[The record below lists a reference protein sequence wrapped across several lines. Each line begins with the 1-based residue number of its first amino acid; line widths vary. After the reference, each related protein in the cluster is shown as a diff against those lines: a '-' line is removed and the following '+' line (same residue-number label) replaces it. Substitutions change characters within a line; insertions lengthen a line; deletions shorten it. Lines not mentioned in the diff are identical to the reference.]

1 MENKKKTLQDIF
13 DEDDDLG
20 LLNIKT
26 SATLLRSEDEKLLAD
41 FEEINVFFEKNQ
53 KEPVEKKTPQEHQFA
68 TRLKKI
74 RENEANKTLLLAY
87 DKFNLLGVS
96 IKKIESFDDIF
107 GDDTLGLLD
116 DDDLGLF
123 DLRHVKS
130 SKDRESADFVAKR
143 KPCVDFDQ
151 YAAIFKQIQQDL
163 RENKRKIVEF
173 KLGNL
178 REGHFYVH
186 NGILFLLE
194 KVEITKPEH
203 YKKDGTRVRA
213 DGRTR
218 CIFENGTESNMLK
231 RSVEKILYAN
241 GKAIS
246 EHEDTLY
253 KTLQQNANAITEYD
267 QATGFIYVLRS
278 KSNDEKIKSLG
289 NVYKIGYST
298 TSVEDRIK
306 NAEKEPT
313 YLMAAVEIVATF
325 ECYNFNPQKMEQ
337 LLHNFFGEAC
347 LNIDIFDEKGIRHSP
362 REWFVAPL
370 QIIEQ
375 AVRYIISGEIIDYQY
390 DVKAKEIVEVI

>member
-26 SATLLRSEDEKLLAD
+26 SATSLRSEDEKRLAD

-53 KEPVEKKTPQEHQFA
+53 REPIEKKAPQEHQLA

-87 DKFNLLGVS
+87 DKFNFLGVS
-96 IKKIESFDDIF
+96 TKKIESFDDIF
-107 GDDTLGLLD
+107 GDDALGLLD

-143 KPCVDFDQ
+143 KPCADFDQ
-151 YAAIFKQIQQDL
+151 YAAIFKQVQQDL

-173 KLGNL
+173 NLGNL

-194 KVEITKPEH
+194 KVEITKQEH
-203 YKKDGTRVRA
+203 YKEDGTRVRA

-246 EHEDTLY
+246 EHEDTLN
-253 KTLQQNANAITEYD
+253 KALQQNANAVTEHD

-278 KSNDEKIKSLG
+278 KSKDEKIKSLG

-298 TSVEDRIK
+298 TAVEDRIK

-313 YLMAAVEIVATF
+313 YLMAAVEIAATF

-347 LNIDIFDEKGIRHSP
+347 LNIDIFDKKGQRHTP
-362 REWFVAPL
+362 REWFVAPM

-375 AVRYIISGEIIDYQY
+375 AVMYIISGEIVDYQY
-390 DVKAKEIVEVI
+390 DFTKQK